1 MYKLINFKYFGD
13 KSSTLVA
20 LENQANSPFDIK
32 RVFYIF
38 NVPNG
43 VERGNHANKY
53 SKFLFIVLSG
63 SCKIMLD
70 NSFTQIEF
78 TLDNPKQGLYI
89 DNMIWKKMYDFSP
102 DCVLL
107 VLSDCYYD
115 KDEYIYN
122 YDEYCKI
129 INSGGGYRKSALL
142 AA

>member
-1 MYKLINFKYFGD
+1 MFIE
-13 KSSTLVA
+13 SSLVA

-32 RVFYIF
+32 RAFYIF

-53 SKFLFIVLSG
+53 SKFLFIALSG

-70 NSFTQIEF
+70 NSFTQIKF
-78 TLDNPKQGLYI
+78 TLDSPKQGLYI

-115 KDEYIYN
+115 KDEYLYN
-122 YDEYCKI
+122 YDEYCQI
-129 INSGGGYRKSALL
+129 IHSGGGYRKSALL

>member
-1 MYKLINFKYFGD
+1 MHKLINFKYFDD

-43 VERGNHANKY
+43 VERGNHANKN
-53 SKFLFIVLSG
+53 SKFLFIALSG

-70 NSFTQIEF
+70 NSFTQTEF
-78 TLDNPKQGLYI
+78 TLKDPKQGLYL
-89 DNMIWKKMYDFSP
+89 DKMIWKKMYDFSP

-115 KDEYIYN
+115 KNEYIDN

-129 INSGGGYRKSALL
+129 MYGGGGL
-142 AA
+142 